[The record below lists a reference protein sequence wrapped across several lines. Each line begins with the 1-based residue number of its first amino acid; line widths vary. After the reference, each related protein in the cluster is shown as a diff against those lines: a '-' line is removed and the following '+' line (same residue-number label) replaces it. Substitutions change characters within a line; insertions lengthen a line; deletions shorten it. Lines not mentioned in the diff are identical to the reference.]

1 MAKCKGKTEKPAG
14 GKSEKPMG
22 KDKKDSGKKKPC

>member
-1 MAKCKGKTEKPAG
+1 MAKVKGKTEKQES

-22 KDKKDSGKKKPC
+22 KGKKDSGKKKPC